1 MEQVC
6 PTCDFGRCDRRH
18 PVRPHFL
25 DVRLRMVWIQAD
37 ARSCDGC
44 VREELATRMHNE
56 KRGAIRGDPR
66 RLLVSPPLDHVS
78 LGGPTITPNWGSLF
92 RLECS
97 NSGTWRVFM
106 TCLPR
111 TRPPIWRP
119 FSLHFD

>member
-66 RLLVSPPLDHVS
+66 RLLVSPPLDHVK
-78 LGGPTITPNWGSLF
+78 
-92 RLECS
+92 
-97 NSGTWRVFM
+97 
-106 TCLPR
+106 PR
-111 TRPPIWRP
+111 WSDHYPPIGGRY
-119 FSLHFD
+119 FASNAVTVELGASS